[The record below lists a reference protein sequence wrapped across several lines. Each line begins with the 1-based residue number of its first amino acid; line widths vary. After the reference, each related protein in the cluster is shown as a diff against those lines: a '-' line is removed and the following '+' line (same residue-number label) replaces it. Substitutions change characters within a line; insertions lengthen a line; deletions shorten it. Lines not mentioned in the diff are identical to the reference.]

1 MALAVKAITNALRQD
16 IAPTRQ
22 DRRKKIFFLVVL
34 DRRYKMFCQCIE
46 TGHCHDSNRG
56 RGRRRFTSSTPCL
69 SSSTNASQGSLPLE
83 AFGHVIAG
91 VLHDTNLERRR
102 PETTRGKRRLRPQFG
117 PIRLH
122 RP

>member
-46 TGHCHDSNRG
+46 TGHCPDS
-56 RGRRRFTSSTPCL
+56 
-69 SSSTNASQGSLPLE
+69 
-83 AFGHVIAG
+83 
-91 VLHDTNLERRR
+91 
-102 PETTRGKRRLRPQFG
+102 
-117 PIRLH
+117 
-122 RP
+122 

>member
-46 TGHCHDSNRG
+46 TGHCPDS
-56 RGRRRFTSSTPCL
+56 
-69 SSSTNASQGSLPLE
+69 
-83 AFGHVIAG
+83 
-91 VLHDTNLERRR
+91 
-102 PETTRGKRRLRPQFG
+102 RGKSG
-117 PIRLH
+117 PLTT
-122 RP
+122 PPSAPTPPPVDVVACQGPC